1 MPTPE
6 MLTTTVSTNGQ
17 IILPR
22 SVHRALL
29 WDAGTRLVVEFAPE
43 GVMLRQAPV
52 FFETRSG
59 DVFGCLAFCWA
70 VQASG
75 GDGSRRGFLRQRNGV
90 SRAID
95 SNVVVRNLTG
105 DDPRQAFRAGAVIDA
120 GDVFASKT
128 VLLESMRVLR
138 SVYELG

>member
-22 SVHRALL
+22 SVRHALL
-29 WDAGTRLVVEFAPE
+29 WEAGSRLVVEIAPE

-59 DVFGCLAFCWA
+59 DVFGCLAFYGPSKPLAEMEAGGGSCDSGM
-70 VQASG
+70 ASIG
-75 GDGSRRGFLRQRNGV
+75 R
-90 SRAID
+90 
-95 SNVVVRNLTG
+95 LT
-105 DDPRQAFRAGAVIDA
+105 AMSSFE
-120 GDVFASKT
+120 T
-128 VLLESMRVLR
+128 
-138 SVYELG
+138 